1 MLPAAALIIGPL
13 LSPEE
18 NLETLEPAII
28 VRKYLKGSR
37 VDFLAKCASGEWDD
51 VVGIFR
57 SNLSSEVVSEFRH
70 VEIYRR

>member
-1 MLPAAALIIGPL
+1 MPPPAALIIGPL

-37 VDFLAKCASGEWDD
+37 LDFLASGEWDD

-70 VEIYRR
+70 MEIYRR